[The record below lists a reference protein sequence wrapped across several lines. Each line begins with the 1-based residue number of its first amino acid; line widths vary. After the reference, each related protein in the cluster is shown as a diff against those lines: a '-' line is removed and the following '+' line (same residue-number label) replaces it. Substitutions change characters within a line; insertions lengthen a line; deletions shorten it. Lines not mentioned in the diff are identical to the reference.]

1 MPIRVADEAWI
12 ATALLHR
19 EHPEAEDFPL
29 KEIHNRAKAE
39 PEFLD
44 PRPGARLRPGV
55 WHHIVSHCVASNP
68 RSPAQYRMLHETAR
82 GRRRLYRPGDPT
94 HPERKGKTH
103 PDKDQLPP
111 KYRPL
116 VDWYLE
122 DYIRRPPSGG
132 GSNSPALL
140 LKFAGAISAFDLQK
154 MSEAI
159 GSGCERVDRNE
170 W

>member
-1 MPIRVADEAWI
+1 MEIRVADEAWI

-19 EHPEAEDFPL
+19 EHPEAEDFAL
-29 KEIHNRAKAE
+29 AEIRKRAE
-39 PEFLD
+39 RDFHDE
-44 PRPGARLRPGV
+44 RPGV
-55 WHHIVSHCVASNP
+55 WYHIVSHCVASNP
-68 RSPAQYRMLHETAR
+68 RSPAQYRMLHETTR

-103 PDKDQLPP
+103 PDKDQLPT

-122 DYIRRPPSGG
+122 DYIRRFAPGAPS
-132 GSNSPALL
+132 SSPAVL
-140 LKFAGAISAFDLQK
+140 LKFVGAISAFDLQK

-159 GSGCERVDRNE
+159 SSGCERVDRNE